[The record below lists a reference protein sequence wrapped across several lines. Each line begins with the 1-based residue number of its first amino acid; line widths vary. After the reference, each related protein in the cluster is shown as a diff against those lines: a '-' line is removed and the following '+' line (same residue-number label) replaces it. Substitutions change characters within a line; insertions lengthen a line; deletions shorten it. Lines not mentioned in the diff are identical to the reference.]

1 MVFDTILILSCV
13 YFHIK
18 KKIKFYIENF
28 SNFFKI
34 IDIKKYI
41 STKFQNTNTNY
52 FKNNN
57 FNEFINENKNFWSK
71 QQVNIKSDDAILM
84 ESFVNHPAYALSNCV
99 LAIYLKK
106 IYGKKI
112 TGIIKKSNLHGR
124 KIFESFLI
132 DNIILIEE
140 TNLIQRIISSFICL
154 KILKK
159 NREIKSFL
167 KIKYKNTDVGLSAY
181 DSFIRYTGISHLD
194 KLNHELFFFLTEAV
208 AVCDQF
214 EKIIKKN
221 NFKISV
227 QAETSFLPLNC
238 LFQLSLFNKINIFS
252 RLGVDDL
259 AVRIYKDFKERYL
272 YRDIISN
279 KFFNYILIREKNNII
294 SKYERIQQKKIRSG
308 SFGID
313 LKVISKK
320 KKKPIVNR
328 NKLNKIFNWKNKKI
342 GVIFLHHLIDRN
354 FHNGPRKFF
363 TDNYSWGKYILNQLK
378 YLKNYN
384 WIIKHHPTEQ
394 YYKSKVNLNKEIEFL
409 TKNYSNIKLFPQN
422 ISQISLLNIADLC
435 ITSHGSATLEYIAN
449 GTPSLF
455 VENSY
460 YSHMRF
466 AKKFRCTKKQ
476 LEKLKITKN
485 LRFPTLNDIQEA
497 KAFIYTKSEYLKSK
511 SSLIPKHDISRNLD
525 EDKFWKS
532 SIKLVKNFNYD
543 KDELM
548 QMLKIQID
556 QNLRH
561 TINNNK
567 IKIENILKND

>member
-1 MVFDTILILSCV
+1 MVSDTILIFSCV
-13 YFHIK
+13 YFHLK
-18 KKIKFYIENF
+18 KKIKFYLENL

-34 IDIKKYI
+34 INIKKYI
-41 STKFQNTNTNY
+41 FTKLKNSNTGY
-52 FKNNN
+52 FKDDS
-57 FNEFINENKNFWSK
+57 FNKFIKINKDFWSK
-71 QQVNIKSDDAILM
+71 QQININSNDTILM

-124 KIFESFLI
+124 KIFESFHI
-132 DNIILIEE
+132 DNIILVEE
-140 TNLIQRIISSFICL
+140 TNFLQRILSSFVCL

-159 NREIKSFL
+159 NKEIKSFL

-181 DSFIRYTGISHLD
+181 DSFIRYTGISNLD
-194 KLNHELFFFLTEAV
+194 KMNNELFFFLTEAV

-214 EKIIKKN
+214 ENIIKKN

-238 LFQLSLFNKINIFS
+238 LFQLSLFKKINVFS
-252 RLGVDDL
+252 RLGVENL
-259 AVRIYKDFKERYL
+259 AVRIYKNFKERYL

-279 KFFNYILIREKNNII
+279 SLFNYIFKKERKNLIL
-294 SKYERIQQKKIRSG
+294 KYERVQQKKIKSG

-320 KKKPIVNR
+320 KKKPIINR
-328 NKLNKIFNWKNKKI
+328 NELNKLFNWKNKKI

-354 FHNGPRKFF
+354 FHNGPRKYF

-378 YLKNYN
+378 YLENFN

-394 YYKSKVNLNKEIEFL
+394 YYKSKVNLNKEINFL
-409 TKNYSNIKLFPQN
+409 TKNYPNIKLFPQN
-422 ISQISLLNIADLC
+422 ISQISLLKIADLC
-435 ITSHGSATLEYIAN
+435 VTSHGSATLEYIAN
-449 GTPSLF
+449 GTPSIF

-476 LEKLKITKN
+476 LKKFEIIKN
-485 LRFPTLNDIQEA
+485 LKSPSLSDIQEA
-497 KAFIYTKSEYLKSK
+497 KAFIYIKSEYLKSK
-511 SSLIPKHDISRNLD
+511 SSLIAKHDISRNQD
-525 EDKFWKS
+525 IDDFWKN

-543 KDELM
+543 KDEMM
-548 QMLKIQID
+548 QMLKIQIK

-567 IKIENILKND
+567 IKIENVLKND